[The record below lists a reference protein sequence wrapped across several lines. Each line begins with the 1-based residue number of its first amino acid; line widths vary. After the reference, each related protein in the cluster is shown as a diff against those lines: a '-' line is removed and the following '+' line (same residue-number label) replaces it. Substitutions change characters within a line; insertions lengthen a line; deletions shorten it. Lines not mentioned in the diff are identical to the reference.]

1 MKTGIVIKSTGS
13 WYSVLFD
20 EEKVLEC
27 NIRGKFRLKGIRLT
41 NPVSVGDV
49 VDVDISKNGNV
60 INNIHKRRNY
70 IIRKSVNL
78 SKEAHII
85 ASNVDLAMLIV
96 TIRHPR
102 TPTIFMDRF
111 LVMAEAYG
119 IPAVL
124 VFNKVDLYDEDDR
137 AISGGLKIIYE
148 RIGYKCV
155 EASAVTG
162 EGTENVK
169 ALLKDKMTV
178 LSGMSGVGKSTLVNY
193 IEPGLNLK
201 TNIISTS
208 HDSGK
213 HTTTF
218 AEMYNLKAGG
228 YIIDT
233 PGLRSYGIIGIEREE
248 ISHYF
253 PEIFAESKNCRFN
266 NCTHT
271 HEPGCAVIEAVNDD
285 RISETRYISYLNIVN
300 EVNDKYRK

>member
-27 NIRGKFRLKGIRLT
+27 NIRGKFRLNGIRLT

-60 INNIHKRRNY
+60 ITNIHKRRNY

-96 TIRHPR
+96 TVRHPK

-155 EASAVTG
+155 EASATTG
-162 EGTENVK
+162 EGTEDVK
-169 ALLKDKMTV
+169 VLLKDKMTV

-193 IEPGLNLK
+193 IEPELNLK
-201 TNIISTS
+201 TNIISIS

-218 AEMYNLKAGG
+218 AEMYNLEEGG

-233 PGLRSYGIIGIEREE
+233 PGMRSYGIIGIKREE
-248 ISHYF
+248 VSHYF
-253 PEIFAESKNCRFN
+253 PEIFTESKNCKFN

-271 HEPGCAVIEAVNDD
+271 HEPGCAVIDAVNDG

>member
-1 MKTGIVIKSTGS
+1 MKTGIVVKSTGS
-13 WYSVLFD
+13 WYSVRFD
-20 EEKVLEC
+20 EGNVLEC
-27 NIRGKFRLKGIRLT
+27 NIRGKFRIKGIRLT

-60 INNIHKRRNY
+60 ITNIHKRRNY

-85 ASNVDLAMLIV
+85 ASNVDMALLIV
-96 TIRHPR
+96 TIRHPE
-102 TPTIFMDRF
+102 TPTVFMDRF

-124 VFNKVDLYDEDDR
+124 IFNKVDLYDEEDR
-137 AISGGLKIIYE
+137 AMSGGLKMIYE
-148 RIGYKCV
+148 SIGYKCI
-155 EASAVTG
+155 ETSALTG
-162 EGTENVK
+162 EGTQEIK
-169 ALLKDKMTV
+169 ELLVDKMTV

-193 IEPGLNLK
+193 IEPDLHLK

-218 AEMYNLKAGG
+218 AEMYTLKGG
-228 YIIDT
+228 GNIIDT
-233 PGLRSYGIIGIEREE
+233 PGLRSYGIIGIKREE
-248 ISHYF
+248 VSHYF

-271 HEPGCAVIEAVNDD
+271 HEPGCAVLAAVNKDV
-285 RISETRYISYLNIVN
+285 ISETRYISYLNIVN
-300 EVNDKYRK
+300 EVNEKYRK